1 MFNPFKNIKTE
12 QLEPKIDAPE
22 VKNSEEIH
30 YKEEVITNQNSSF
43 EGVKISDL
51 QETGLNTISLLKV
64 ASKNMENKTRFNVPL
79 LETTYLP
86 FILEQL
92 GGVLKQP
99 NVYIINEQEISIK
112 PEESKWFNVTKR
124 KGSRNAISLMKHL
137 IAIKE
142 KVDEFEEKNT
152 LFISAC
158 KKLTELQELANKQ
171 ENDYIPGNEKHDD
184 LQQSGDLPENSQ
196 NNTDTPAPA
205 NKPKIDWKARDEALN
220 SIPLS
225 ILFEEIGGHNNEDG
239 QSGKW
244 KIYDTAENVG
254 LTGDFKWYSWNAQQ
268 GGIGAISYMKYH
280 IAKLQNLN
288 LNSKDDSVLA
298 YKGAVQELLKMFGSE
313 LGNFDYDPNAQIE
326 YKKPF
331 SMPHVIDFKIN
342 QVRSYLHEKRGLPM
356 WVINKQIKAG
366 LIFAGYPSDWPK
378 PPKYLFHPD
387 KCKDEDIW
395 ATFLSINGEAAEMRA
410 IKRTDNFAKIL
421 ASGSSKDLGG
431 FLIKA
436 EKTHSERTVAAL
448 EASIDTCSYHAF
460 YPGRVATSC
469 MGVNFNLAVKAALE
483 VVEKNAVIVENY
495 ENPENYLYKFQLAF
509 DNDLAGNE
517 AAVRF
522 KERMI
527 EEVGAEEYKNLKNT
541 GILNYF
547 DLSVRCF
554 KEAMQNDDI
563 FYFDVLNNPMG
574 REAAIMFQ
582 ETLAKDIGMPAIR
595 NYLQEGKLK
604 YANLW
609 PNFGLMQN
617 PEKEAE
623 TIYNLLCSDKP
634 FYLRMK
640 EDLSDEEKKVPNTK
654 LKKDLFLST
663 FNKIAEQRK
672 EQWEQEGKIIY
683 NKENVAKD
691 WNEYF
696 LYQKKK
702 PEFRN
707 YLEGLDLEFNEK
719 YNSKNVEPVSTTT
732 KKMKISK

>member
-1 MFNPFKNIKTE
+1 MFNPFKNVKTE
-12 QLEPKIDAPE
+12 QLEPKIEAPE
-22 VKNSEEIH
+22 VQNSEEIH
-30 YKEEVITNQNSSF
+30 YKEEVVTNQNSSF

-92 GGVLKQP
+92 GAVLKKP

-112 PEESKWFNVTKR
+112 PEESKWYNVTKS
-124 KGSRNAISLMKHL
+124 KGSRYAISLVKHL

-184 LQQSGDLPENSQ
+184 LEQDGVVQVSA
-196 NNTDTPAPA
+196 NNVDTPVVQ
-205 NKPKIDWKARDEALN
+205 NKPKIDWRARDEALN

-225 ILFEEIGGHNNEDG
+225 LLFEEIGGHNNEDG

-254 LTGDFKWYSWNAQQ
+254 LTGDFKWYSWNAQE

-288 LNSKDDSVLA
+288 LNNKEDGLLA
-298 YKGAVQELLKMFGSE
+298 YKSAVQELLKMFGSE
-313 LGNFDYDPNAQIE
+313 LGNFDYDPNAKIE

-331 SMPHVIDFKIN
+331 SMPHVLEKKTN
-342 QVRSYLHEKRGLPM
+342 QVRTYLHEKRGLPM
-356 WVINKQIKAG
+356 WIINKQIGVG
-366 LIFAGYPSDWPK
+366 LIFAGYPSDWPN
-378 PPKYLFHPD
+378 PPKNLFSD
-387 KCKDEDIW
+387 NCKEEDIW
-395 ATFLSINGEAAEMRA
+395 ATFLSINGEAAEMRG
-410 IKRTDNFAKIL
+410 IKRTDSFAKIL
-421 ASGSSKDLGG
+421 ASGSSKELGG

-436 EKTHSERTVAAL
+436 EKNHSERTVSAL
-448 EASIDTCSYHAF
+448 EASIDACSYHAF

-483 VVEKNAVIVENY
+483 VVEKNTAIMENY
-495 ENPENYLYKFQLAF
+495 ENAENYLYKFQLAF

-522 KERMI
+522 KQRMI
-527 EEVGAEEYKNLKNT
+527 EEVGEEEYKKLKDS
-541 GILNYF
+541 GIINYF

-554 KEAMQNDDI
+554 KEAMENNDT

-595 NYLQEGKLK
+595 NYLKEGKLK

-609 PNFGLMQN
+609 PNFGIMQN

-634 FYLRMK
+634 FYLRIK
-640 EDLSDEEKKVPNTK
+640 EDLSEEEKKVPNTK
-654 LKKDLFLST
+654 LKKDLFIAT
-663 FNKIAEQRK
+663 FNKIAEHRK
-672 EQWEQEGKIIY
+672 DQWEKEGKIIY
-683 NKENVAKD
+683 NKENIAKD

-707 YLEGLDLEFNEK
+707 YLESLDVEFNEK
-719 YNSKNVEPVSTTT
+719 YSIKSTEATTSTT
-732 KKMKISK
+732 KKIKVKR